1 MAYYRWLD
9 NSAVSVSSLIESL
22 SQHCRDQVNGRHVL
36 AISDTSE
43 INLQAHVGRLN
54 DAEIGVVGN
63 DTDIGFFIHPTL
75 VVDSADGLPLGL
87 STVQVWTRPVE
98 RQRKTKDDYYN
109 RPIEEKES
117 YKWIESAKGSQLC
130 FELGGAQQVTYI
142 GDSESDIY
150 EPWVQIHQSN
160 RHLLI
165 RACQNRV
172 LVNSSQRLFDYLS
185 GQPVSGQYM
194 LAIPADSRSKR
205 TARDATMSVRFTPVT
220 LPCPKRLN
228 GVYPDQVSLY
238 AVEAVEVNPPT
249 GQPPVHWRLLTTHPI
264 ETYEHALQMI
274 QWYRW
279 RWHIEQ
285 LFAILKQRGLDIE
298 ASQQESVLAI
308 QKLCMLALSVAVR
321 LLQLTVGRDHQTASD
336 SIVFNQT
343 QQQCL
348 EQIAPTVNGRTIKQ
362 RNPYPLHS
370 LAWAAWIIARLG
382 GWSGYQSQ
390 RPPGIVTFARGLQ
403 QFEGIFLGW
412 QLAHP

>member
-1 MAYYRWLD
+1 MAYYRWLE

-22 SQHCRDQVNGRHVL
+22 SQHCRDQVRGRHVL

-54 DAEIGVVGN
+54 EEETGVVGN
-63 DTDIGFFIHPTL
+63 NTDIGFFIHPTL

-87 STVQVWTRPVE
+87 STVQVWTRPVD
-98 RQRKTKDDYYN
+98 RPRKTKRDYHR
-109 RPIEEKES
+109 RPIEAKES

-130 FELGGAQQVTYI
+130 FELGDAQQVTYI

-150 EPWVQIHQSN
+150 EPWVQIPQTKH
-160 RHLLI
+160 HLLI

-172 LVNSSQRLFDYLS
+172 LSNSDQHLFEYVSDQPLS
-185 GQPVSGQYM
+185 GHYR
-194 LAIPADSRSKR
+194 LEIPADSRIKR
-205 TARDATMSVRFTPVT
+205 TARDATMAVRFTPVT
-220 LPCPKRLN
+220 LPCPNRLK
-228 GVYPDQVSLY
+228 GKYPDQVSLY
-238 AVEAVEVNPPT
+238 AVEAVEVNPPP
-249 GQPPVHWRLLTTHPI
+249 GQQAVHWRLLTTHPI

-298 ASQQESVLAI
+298 ASQQESMVAI

-321 LLQLTVGRDHQTASD
+321 ILQLTLGRDHQTASD
-336 SIVFNQT
+336 AIVFNQT

-348 EQIAPTVNGRTIKQ
+348 EQIAPTVNGRTTKQ
-362 RNPYPLHS
+362 QNPHPLHS
-370 LAWAAWIIARLG
+370 LAWSAWIIARLG